1 MSARTGDDTEY
12 QTVGT
17 GATELQRYA
26 AIRLE
31 TGEAVV
37 YDTRNEDAWIQSDSA
52 VGLAV
57 MP

>member
-1 MSARTGDDTEY
+1 MNCFTFLRVIKY
-12 QTVGT
+12 
-17 GATELQRYA
+17 Y
-26 AIRLE
+26 
-31 TGEAVV
+31 EAVI